1 MAGCA
6 RSKASATPES
16 VKSDG
21 RVMIGEQYYYVQ
33 KALAG
38 ERVVLEVDADTGEL
52 VVWHRKVPIKRLE
65 RKRIEE

>member
-1 MAGCA
+1 
-6 RSKASATPES
+6 
-16 VKSDG
+16 
-21 RVMIGEQYYYVQ
+21 MIGEQYYSVQ
-33 KALAG
+33 KVLAG